1 VRLDTVQLVYAL
13 AISGPQG
20 FYEPAYLFSGT
31 FQLGGRTYVK
41 RVLVPLVDPAL
52 RSS

>member
-1 VRLDTVQLVYAL
+1 MVQLVYAL
-13 AISGPQG
+13 AVSGQQG

-31 FQLGGRTYVK
+31 FEYGGHTYTK
-41 RVLVPLVDPAL
+41 RVLVPLVDPSL